1 MPGSSGERRIEGILK
16 SASSTKISVEL
27 ENGSFQEVPFELIQ
41 KARTVFVW
49 QPESKSNESSGEKE
63 KILDGRIEQ

>member
-1 MPGSSGERRIEGILK
+1 MED
-16 SASSTKISVEL
+16 
-27 ENGSFQEVPFELIQ
+27 GSFQEVDFELIQ

-49 QPESKSNESSGEKE
+49 QTETKSTENSVGKE